1 MFVPLPK
8 RDEPEF
14 NLQNSNDIIISDSLI
29 LQASRALSGQ
39 VTEPGILFDL
49 AALVEAVI
57 LYDHLLFLG
66 DASHNVFNDLP
77 LGRLLMS
84 ENIIQGFAAA
94 VTKEEVQESIYRL
107 FGIPDAYEKLNL
119 SPFFARQDLS
129 GVLPYY
135 GEYDFFSPN
144 QVSMVLAEL
153 ELAGKLPP
161 LDKPLPPGTELI
173 PNLPHYCFSLVET
186 WVGDNSWARRPAQAF
201 LVRTLV
207 YWAISDR
214 LNITF
219 YPDFTRLAIVA
230 HITRNLQ
237 SMLSLGAIH
246 AIAQAFYSQPE
257 DLLWMNDPFAVNIP
271 PLIGLVLERAG
282 SEQQIG
288 TAMLELREEFSEL
301 RTAMRMYQ
309 RTIRSASSLAELQ
322 QTRNN
327 LLSEAD
333 RLSQVYSVHDCVRLQ
348 ETTSYYQRAVHI
360 VDRPLDPDAY
370 AMDLNFKPVDWIR
383 EWWIR
388 RNAIHLIDLG
398 DKLNHYD
405 YYRELIR
412 KTLDIELDESQV
424 QQYHQVDNKM
434 KRLYYNLIQ
443 AKP

>member
-8 RDEPEF
+8 RDESSF
-14 NLQNSNDIIISDSLI
+14 HLKNSNDVIISDSLI
-29 LQASRALSGQ
+29 LQASRAINGQ
-39 VTEPGILFDL
+39 VMEPGILFDL

-57 LYDHLLFLG
+57 LYDHLLFLD
-66 DASHNVFNDLP
+66 DASQNVFYNLP
-77 LGRLLMS
+77 LGRLLMK
-84 ENIIQGFAAA
+84 ENIIQGFPPA
-94 VTKEEVQESIYRL
+94 VTTEEVQESIYRL
-107 FGIPDAYEKLNL
+107 FGIPDAYEKMDL
-119 SPFFARQDLS
+119 SSIFSRQELS

-135 GEYDFFSPN
+135 GDYDFFSPN

-161 LDKPLPPGTELI
+161 TDKPLPPGTDLT
-173 PNLPHYCFSLVET
+173 PNLPHYCFSLVEM
-186 WVGDNSWARRPAQAF
+186 WVGDNSWTRRPAQAF

-230 HITRNLQ
+230 HITCSLQ
-237 SMLSLGAIH
+237 HMLSQGAIQS
-246 AIAQAFYSQPE
+246 IARAFYVQPE
-257 DLLWMNDPFAVNIP
+257 DLVWMNYPFAVTIP
-271 PLIGLVLERAG
+271 PLISLVLERAG
-282 SEQQIG
+282 SGQQIG
-288 TAMLELREEFSEL
+288 TAMLELREEFTEL
-301 RTAMRMYQ
+301 RSAMRMYQ

-322 QTRNN
+322 QARNY

-333 RLSQVYSVHDCVRLQ
+333 RLTQVYSVHECVRLQ
-348 ETTSYYQRAVHI
+348 ETTSYYQRAARI

-370 AMDLNFKPVDWIR
+370 ASDLNFKPVDWIR

-388 RNAIHLIDLG
+388 RNAIHLFDLG
-398 DKLNHYD
+398 EKLNHYE

-424 QQYHQVDNKM
+424 QQYRQVDKKM

-443 AKP
+443 AEQ